1 MNDAHLYL
9 VDNQLRIQLPFL
21 SKFVKKFRKDT
32 YNTFIWDKANKYY
45 YTEYSTYSLRCA
57 YKTLSEFFNVTVD
70 DNLHNIIKNYEINR
84 SCVWEP
90 TLVKTKCG
98 DYYIACIN
106 ESLYEVLKDTDLSVD
121 DLKCLNQL
129 SKFAVNVPDNLL
141 SNLPQ
146 KIASTR
152 IYTLTE
158 QMYKD
163 NRNCITRTL
172 QQLGIT
178 TVLLRHKRYQY
189 VDIGNDLR
197 SVVFDVYD
205 FSSDNP
211 SNVHKNCCYITTKG
225 DTSISN
231 IAAEKILILQS
242 HK

>member
-1 MNDAHLYL
+1 
-9 VDNQLRIQLPFL
+9 
-21 SKFVKKFRKDT
+21 
-32 YNTFIWDKANKYY
+32 
-45 YTEYSTYSLRCA
+45 
-57 YKTLSEFFNVTVD
+57 
-70 DNLHNIIKNYEINR
+70 
-84 SCVWEP
+84 
-90 TLVKTKCG
+90 
-98 DYYIACIN
+98 
-106 ESLYEVLKDTDLSVD
+106 
-121 DLKCLNQL
+121 
-129 SKFAVNVPDNLL
+129 
-141 SNLPQ
+141 LPQ

-189 VDIGNDLR
+189 VDIGSDLR